1 MSGTLTPQDLRNN
14 FWVEIQSDEL
24 VSSTRSDQL
33 FNKLQQNKEVQLP
46 PALCIDSAGVHFIEL
61 DPRKPNEEDK
71 IVRIQIMCV
80 WCVWQHV
87 KTLSNFPP
95 LPGSNQP
102 DNSEPG

>member
-1 MSGTLTPQDLRNN
+1 MSGTLTPQDPLNN

-24 VSSTRSDQL
+24 VSSSRSDQL

-71 IVRIQIMCV
+71 IVRTIQ
-80 WCVWQHV
+80 
-87 KTLSNFPP
+87 T
-95 LPGSNQP
+95 
-102 DNSEPG
+102 